1 MLTQLAITCLKIAIE
16 TLEQGVKYVQ
26 DTRAMSFLLLT
37 SMFLLS
43 ALTGKCG
50 RRNKSSNSS
59 FGELWFGIVLEP

>member
-1 MLTQLAITCLKIAIE
+1 MLTQLAITCLEIAIE
-16 TLEQGVKYVQ
+16 TLEQGVEYVQ

-50 RRNKSSNSS
+50 WRNKSSNSS